1 MNLLKYLIIFVV
13 GAVGD
18 ILFNIY
24 TDSLRN
30 PTGALLGLQKFY
42 DTISWYSAAFWAGV
56 IFVAI
61 YLISDLIYE
70 AISKSFLLSDRY
82 GGMGTGL

>member
-1 MNLLKYLIIFVV
+1 MNLLRYSIIFIV

-18 ILFNIY
+18 ILFNLY
-24 TDSLRN
+24 TNNLRN

-42 DTISWYSAAFWAGV
+42 STISWYSAAFWAGI
-56 IFVAI
+56 IFVTI

-70 AISKSFLLSDRY
+70 AVSKSFLFSNRY
-82 GGMGTGL
+82 GRMGSSI

>member
-1 MNLLKYLIIFVV
+1 MDPLKYVVIFIV

-18 ILFNIY
+18 ILFNMY
-24 TDSLRN
+24 TDSLTN
-30 PTGALLGLQKFY
+30 ASGPLLGLQKFY

-56 IFVAI
+56 IFVII

-70 AISKSFLLSDRY
+70 AVSKSFLFSNRY
-82 GGMGTGL
+82 GRMGSSI